1 MLGCMGCRMNRY
13 DVALLLLTLA
23 LLPLLY
29 VSAWFGIAVALAGYM
44 LVARL
49 AGRDLDR
56 LSQLRKSALRN
67 LRKP

>member
-1 MLGCMGCRMNRY
+1 MNRY
-13 DVALLLLTLA
+13 DFALLLLTLA

-29 VSAWFGIAVALAGYM
+29 VSIWFGIAVALAGYI
-44 LVARL
+44 LLARL

-56 LSQLRKSALRN
+56 LSRLRESALRN

>member
-1 MLGCMGCRMNRY
+1 MNRH

-29 VSAWFGIAVALAGYM
+29 VSAWFGIAVALASYM

-56 LSQLRKSALRN
+56 SRYCAKAGCAISEN
-67 LRKP
+67 PEDCD